1 MKNIP
6 IFRTAPLLIFI
17 ALMAA
22 INTSHA
28 EVGWLDSIKLD
39 PKSIRV
45 GEEVTIEVKLQK
57 EDDPQFRYYCGIE
70 LRLGDGNASTY
81 VVGRDGDKATYQP
94 VLRVGHTFVRQ
105 GNYSISVEG
114 AFVFRGLVTAP
125 PCRGKTLNAALL
137 VAESEQSS
145 SSTPAISPKS
155 DFLVASA
162 EAPASMKPAL
172 DQADLLKH
180 SVNDAVFTDLISMIQ
195 QKNKGAIPLLLLKA
209 KSGDV
214 FAQTFLGV
222 YYEDGWSDAPDA
234 KAACYWYRSAA
245 EGGVSSARLMV
256 ANRALKTPDCFS
268 PRATAM
274 QAYTWVQ
281 LALMSK
287 DSDIKAQ
294 ASALLTEIKAS
305 LK

>member
-1 MKNIP
+1 MTIP
-6 IFRTAPLLIFI
+6 IFKPTAFTIFI
-17 ALMAA
+17 AMMVGM
-22 INTSHA
+22 NTSHA
-28 EVGWLDSIKLD
+28 EVAWLDSIKLD

-45 GEEVTIEVKLQK
+45 GEEVTIEVRLQK
-57 EDDPQFRYYCGIE
+57 EADPQFRYYCGIE
-70 LRLGDGNASTY
+70 LRTGDSNVRTY
-81 VVGRDGDKATYQP
+81 VIGRAGSKATYER
-94 VLRVGHTFVRQ
+94 VLRVPHTFVKP

-114 AFVFRGLVTAP
+114 ALVFRGLVTAP
-125 PCRGKTLNAALL
+125 PCRGRNLTAALL
-137 VAESEQSS
+137 VAESGQSS
-145 SSTPAISPKS
+145 ASTPPKS
-155 DFLVASA
+155 NSLVSSA
-162 EAPASMKPAL
+162 EAPVTIKPPL

-180 SVNDAVFTDLISMIQ
+180 SVNDPVFSDLISLIQ
-195 QKNKGAIPLLLLKA
+195 EKNKGAIPLLLLKA

-222 YYEDGWSDAPDA
+222 YYEEDWSDAPDPN
-234 KAACYWYRSAA
+234 AACYWYRRAA

-305 LK
+305 MN